1 MRQFKRSAQNTI
13 GSGKYSFVKRSTKNS
28 VKLFTKSE
36 LKIELIKYLGLALS
50 EPKRVPVDCGGRSND
65 WYFLLEV
72 KRLSTFRFADP
83 EHFDHSVTAGLPD
96 EVLDEMESFQN
107 LSLTRVRQL
116 HFLDLN
122 KFPILRPALEFLME
136 NLPYNA
142 PLYEDMHNENF
153 LLDTDTNTVVPYD
166 VFNLESMEQ
175 YA

>member
-13 GSGKYSFVKRSTKNS
+13 GRGNYSFVKRSTKNS

-50 EPKRVPVDCGGRSND
+50 EPKRVPVDCYGTRD

-83 EHFDHSVTAGLPD
+83 EHFSTSTVAGLPD
-96 EVLDEMESFQN
+96 EVLDEMEN
-107 LSLTRVRQL
+107 YRRLSLTRVQQL

-142 PLYEDMHNENF
+142 PLHDDMHNENF

-166 VFNLESMEQ
+166 VFNLEVMEQ
-175 YA
+175 YV